1 MNETEQIRNMLLE
14 LQERSIWLLSVESA
28 LFALILLT
36 TILGNLLTVIVVYRD
51 ERLQTIT
58 NVFVISLAVSDFG
71 LATISAPL
79 CLVALI
85 VSRWPFS
92 DAVCQYQGF
101 ICIVLATASIQTLA
115 WMAVNRYYRVVQC
128 SKYRRYFT
136 SRSTKAILVLIW
148 VLAAFAPSPYFM
160 AGNRFVFIPAKF
172 FCYQLV
178 NSGYFTAFMVTI
190 YVGFPSIVITFC
202 YLRIFEKIRSH
213 NLNLL
218 QSTNRVSAEE
228 IKITKTLFVI
238 VVLYMLCWTPVL
250 IVDLIDTFSGRWSV
264 PRQVYMCYSFLTLF
278 SSMVNP
284 FCYGIMNPSFKRGY
298 IRVFSKILCCEC
310 LTSNVIHPTE
320 SLSIESRG
328 SHGGTNGATPQR
340 LTVDNGAL
348 STSLALITIQE

>member
-1 MNETEQIRNMLLE
+1 MDETAKITNMLLE

-36 TILGNLLTVIVVYRD
+36 TILGNLLTMIVVYRN

-58 NVFVISLAVSDFG
+58 NYFVISLAMCDFG

-79 CLVALI
+79 CLVTLI
-85 VSRWPFS
+85 ESRWPFS
-92 DAVCQYQGF
+92 DVVCQYQGF
-101 ICIVLATASIQTLA
+101 ICIVLAAASIQTLA

-172 FCYQLV
+172 FCYHLV

-190 YVGFPSIVITFC
+190 YVGFPSLAIVIC
-202 YLRIFEKIRSH
+202 YLRIFQKIRSH

-218 QSTNRVSAEE
+218 QSTSRLNAEE
-228 IKITKTLFVI
+228 VKITKTLFVI

-250 IVDLIDTFSGRWSV
+250 IVDLIDTFSGRWSM
-264 PRQVYMCYSFLTLF
+264 PRQVYMCYSFLTVF

-284 FCYGIMNPSFKRGY
+284 FCYGIMNPPFKRGY
-298 IRVFSKILCCEC
+298 IRVFSKVLCCDC

-328 SHGGTNGATPQR
+328 NHVGTKGPTLRRLIANNGVP
-340 LTVDNGAL
+340 
-348 STSLALITIQE
+348 STSLALTTIQE